1 MVRGSSGGRGSGAAS
16 PRTRT
21 GADSAQ
27 QSTTRLQAALILMHI
42 QLAPPFRGRPPSPP
56 PSRLGCQQ
64 QHHNDVGNLNQGP
77 HYYCYPHHVHC
88 CRHCCDCYCYCDGDG
103 DGDANCSLL
112 NNLSCNNVDDPRSG
126 HRQHNCRDQHH
137 QKGRNVDSTSTVYS
151 STRAMSTTLRSKKS
165 AHVLV
170 KARWTEIITSL
181 QLRCRSKQGT
191 FATVPAATAGQA
203 KADALRQAPHL

>member
-27 QSTTRLQAALILMHI
+27 RSTTRLQAALILMHI
-42 QLAPPFRGRPPSPP
+42 QLAPPFRERPPSPP

-88 CRHCCDCYCYCDGDG
+88 CRHCCDG
-103 DGDANCSLL
+103 DGDASCSLL
-112 NNLSCNNVDDPRSG
+112 DNLSCNNVDDPRSVHSC
-126 HRQHNCRDQHH
+126 HRQHNCRDQH
-137 QKGRNVDSTSTVYS
+137 QQNGRNVDSTSTVYS
-151 STRAMSTTLRSKKS
+151 STRAMSTALRSKTS
-165 AHVLV
+165 ANVLV
-170 KARWTEIITSL
+170 KDRWTEIITSL
-181 QLRCRSKQGT
+181 QLRRRSKQGT
-191 FATVPAATAGQA
+191 FATVPAAAASQA